1 MTARPFFLIPGLL
14 TTMRTYISGDNERQ
28 DSVILFIP
36 PGKYLLE
43 YGIYTDTVS
52 KSVSEMN

>member
-1 MTARPFFLIPGLL
+1 
-14 TTMRTYISGDNERQ
+14 MRTYISGDNERQ